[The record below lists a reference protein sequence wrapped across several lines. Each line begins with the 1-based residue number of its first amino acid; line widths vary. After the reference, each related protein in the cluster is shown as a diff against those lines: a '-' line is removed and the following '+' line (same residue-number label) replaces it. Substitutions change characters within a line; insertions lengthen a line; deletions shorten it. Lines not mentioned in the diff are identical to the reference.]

1 MNTFLMFSVVTGLAL
16 GAAACGG
23 EVDGANDPFPDRM
36 PKELAS
42 ARPTPKGYH
51 VVTLAS
57 LGGTRSIGNSIND
70 RTWVAGDSRLAGD
83 QTIHASLWFAGRTF
97 DLGTLGGPN
106 SGVIWPVKNTRGK
119 ISGIAET
126 ADLDPLGEDWSC
138 SAFFPSRTGHVCR
151 GFVWEHGRMRA
162 LPTFGGTHG
171 FATGTNNRGQTVGWA
186 ENTVRDPTCNA
197 PQVLQF
203 RAAIWGPRADQMEEL
218 APLPGDT
225 TSAATAIN
233 DRGQVVGI
241 SGICSNA
248 VGEYSA
254 AHAVLWEGGR
264 AIDLGNIG
272 GVAWTT
278 PMALNERGDVVGF
291 ANPAGTDP
299 PNDFNVRAF
308 IWTKGNGMR
317 SLGTLPGDAT
327 SQALGIN
334 ERRQVVGVSCG
345 ASCRAFIWEDGAM
358 TDMNELV
365 ASGSGETLRIAA
377 DINDRGQITGQTV
390 NANNERSAFVAFPT
404 SL

>member
-1 MNTFLMFSVVTGLAL
+1 
-16 GAAACGG
+16 
-23 EVDGANDPFPDRM
+23 
-36 PKELAS
+36 
-42 ARPTPKGYH
+42 
-51 VVTLAS
+51 
-57 LGGTRSIGNSIND
+57 
-70 RTWVAGDSRLAGD
+70 
-83 QTIHASLWFAGRTF
+83 
-97 DLGTLGGPN
+97 
-106 SGVIWPVKNTRGK
+106 
-119 ISGIAET
+119 
-126 ADLDPLGEDWSC
+126 
-138 SAFFPSRTGHVCR
+138 
-151 GFVWEHGRMRA
+151 
-162 LPTFGGTHG
+162 
-171 FATGTNNRGQTVGWA
+171 
-186 ENTVRDPTCNA
+186 
-197 PQVLQF
+197 
-203 RAAIWGPRADQMEEL
+203 
-218 APLPGDT
+218 
-225 TSAATAIN
+225 
-233 DRGQVVGI
+233 VGI

-308 IWTKGNGMR
+308 IWTREDGMR
-317 SLGTLPGDAT
+317 NLGTLPGDAT

-334 ERRQVVGVSCG
+334 ECRQVVGVSCG

-377 DINDRGQITGQTV
+377 DINDRGEITGQTV

-404 SL
+404 SR

>member
-1 MNTFLMFSVVTGLAL
+1 MTTFNKLSVMTGLAL

-23 EVDGANDPFPDRM
+23 SIDDASDPLARDT

-42 ARPTPKGYH
+42 AQPAAKPYH

-57 LGGTRSIGNSIND
+57 LGGTRSIGNSISD
-70 RTWVAGDSRLAGD
+70 RSWIAGYSRLAGD
-83 QTIHASLWFAGRTF
+83 QAIHAALWLGDRTL

-106 SGVIWPVKNTRGK
+106 SAVLWPVKNTRGK
-119 ISGIAET
+119 ISGVAET
-126 ADLDPLGEDWSC
+126 ADIDPLGENWSC
-138 SAFFPSRTGHVCR
+138 SAFFPSPSGHVCR
-151 GFVWEHGRMRA
+151 GFVWERGHMRA

-186 ENTVRDPTCNA
+186 ENTVRDATCNA

-203 RAAIWGPRADQMEEL
+203 RAALWGPRADEMQEL

-233 DRGQVVGI
+233 DRGQVAGI

-254 AHAVLWEGGR
+254 AHAVLWEQGKV
-264 AIDLGNIG
+264 IDLGNIG

-291 ANPAGTDP
+291 ANPAGTEP
-299 PNDFNVRAF
+299 PNAFNVRAF
-308 IWTKGNGMR
+308 LWTKRDGMR
-317 SLGTLPGDAT
+317 DLGTLPGDAT

-345 ASCRAFIWEDGAM
+345 ASCRAFVWENGVM

-365 ASGSGETLRIAA
+365 ASGSTETLRVAG
-377 DINDRGQITGQTV
+377 DINDRGQIAGQTV
-390 NANNERSAFVAFPT
+390 NASGVRSTFIAHPAR
-404 SL
+404 

>member
-1 MNTFLMFSVVTGLAL
+1 MKIFQTLSVATSLAL

-23 EVDGANDPFPDRM
+23 PADGESDPSTPQP
-36 PKELAS
+36 PKELSHAEAAPS
-42 ARPTPKGYH
+42 GYH
-51 VVTLAS
+51 VVALPS

-70 RTWVAGDSRLAGD
+70 RAWVAGHSRLPGD
-83 QTIHASLWFAGRTF
+83 LTMHASLWFGGRTV

-126 ADLDPLGEDWSC
+126 AEIDPLGEDWSC

-151 GFVWEHGRMRA
+151 GFVWEAGRMRA

-171 FATGTNNRGQTVGWA
+171 FATGTNNRGRTVGWA

-203 RAAIWGPRADQMEEL
+203 RAAVWGPRTGDMEEL
-218 APLPGDT
+218 APLSGDT

-264 AIDLGNIG
+264 VTDLGNIG
-272 GVAWTT
+272 GVAWNTA
-278 PMALNERGDVVGF
+278 MALNERGDVVGF
-291 ANPAGTDP
+291 ANAAGTDP

-308 IWTKGNGMR
+308 IWTKQGGMR

-345 ASCRAFIWEDGAM
+345 ATCRAFIWEDGVM

-365 ASGSGETLRIAA
+365 ASGSSESLRIAG
-377 DINDRGQITGQTV
+377 DINDRGQISGQT
-390 NANNERSAFVAFPT
+390 ADASGTRSAFVAFPT
-404 SL
+404 R